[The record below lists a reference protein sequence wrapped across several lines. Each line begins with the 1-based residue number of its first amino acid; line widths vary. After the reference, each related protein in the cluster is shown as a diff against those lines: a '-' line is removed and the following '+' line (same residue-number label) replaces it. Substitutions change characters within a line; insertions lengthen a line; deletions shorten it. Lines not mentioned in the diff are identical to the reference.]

1 MEAPKPDSTETEEE
15 AAKCRELG
23 RLLLRNVNIEKELE
37 CPVCLILP
45 RAAPI
50 LVCRAGHSVCCEC
63 FPRLSRTYRSRRC
76 PICQARYCS
85 PPARNFTAEAVLECL
100 ERNCRFDYRG
110 CRFSTKS
117 SESLGAHESDCSHRP
132 ADFKVTRKHHLSQ
145 SYHLRHSE
153 ADTLQTLLQ
162 LALSVLAILIVLLFL
177 TSLLSVLF
185 GSLISFSRTLH
196 SCKLSSECQLNSPN
210 FVELWND
217 DLHLRAAASLHY
229 FYSAGLCLLSGSSKL
244 FQLSY
249 KLGSTI
255 RSLLDRFSCPAK
267 MDVSSCRPAS
277 KSSLFYEWPDT
288 FLPSHQEN
296 SVWRPGQDSVEA
308 GNFSLVWNVEQNQY
322 STGAETRYG
331 VTLTTDRRLVR
342 SFMQWKVELGEMP
355 RHCQIVSVEMIH
367 QRAGV
372 LQYWDSPLLYAARE
386 ILIVSTITGW
396 NHPQCEGLQFGNIT
410 WNVLFNHE
418 ACRMKVDYIPEVT
431 PHQHYRQIY

>member
-342 SFMQWKVELGEMP
+342 SFMQWKVELVEMP

>member
-1 MEAPKPDSTETEEE
+1 MEATQPDSTEEE
-15 AAKCRELG
+15 AAKYLELG
-23 RLLLRNVNIEKELE
+23 RLLVLNVNIEKELE

-45 RAAPI
+45 RAPPI

-63 FPRLSRTYRSRRC
+63 FPRLSRSYRSRRC

-117 SESLGAHESDCSHRP
+117 SDSLSAHESDCSHRP
-132 ADFKVTRKHHLSQ
+132 ADFKVTRKHQLSQ
-145 SYHLRHSE
+145 TFHHRHSE

-162 LALSVLAILIVLLFL
+162 LTLSVLAILIVLLFL
-177 TSLLSVLF
+177 ASLLSVLF

-229 FYSAGLCLLSGSSKL
+229 FYSAGRCLLSGSSKL

-249 KLGSTI
+249 SLGSAI
-255 RSLLDRFSCPAK
+255 RSLLERFSCPAK
-267 MDVSSCRPAS
+267 LDVSSCRPAS

-296 SVWRPGQDSVEA
+296 LVWRPGQHSVEA
-308 GNFSLVWNVEQNQY
+308 GNFSLVWNVEQNEY
-322 STGAETRYG
+322 SSEADTRYG
-331 VTLTTDRRLVR
+331 LTLTTDKRLVR
-342 SFMQWKVELGEMP
+342 SFMQWKVEMVDMP
-355 RHCQIVSVEMIH
+355 RHCQIVSVEMLH
-367 QRAGV
+367 HRAGV
-372 LQYWDSPLLYAARE
+372 LEYWDSPLLYAARE

-396 NHPQCEGLQFGNIT
+396 NHPQCEGLKFGNIT

-431 PHQHYRQIY
+431 PHQHYRHIY